1 MLNSK
6 LYNPDSVW
14 AFLQDLWVASTP
26 GSDIKWSFSELCTE
40 HGLHQVY
47 GTVIVQETDWP
58 NEEGEWKTIAP
69 RRGWI
74 PELISRVKNYSVRA
88 QKRHEDKRKIHEIA
102 KEFDNHL
109 LNEMSI
115 SGVLALMVEEGT
127 IKIL

>member
-26 GSDIKWSFSELCTE
+26 GSDVKWSFSGLCKE

-47 GTVIVQETDWP
+47 GTVIVQETNWLTD
-58 NEEGEWKTIAP
+58 EGEWKTIAP
-69 RRGWI
+69 RKVWI

-88 QKRHEDKRKIHEIA
+88 QKRHEDKNKTEAAATELDQHVRH
-102 KEFDNHL
+102 
-109 LNEMSI
+109 MSTYEA
-115 SGVLALMVEEGT
+115 LELMVKEGT